1 MVAKSSHHGSK
12 IYAILKIKFIELK
25 NKFVCSKLLKA
36 QIFVQNCFHINNC
49 FHHYI
54 YFRPMSFLWN
64 LSTLCHHLLPLT
76 LRSLLSL
83 LRFFGSL
90 VPAMCNRTWSAQVHE
105 ISESQCDDSQECTLL
120 FQLLVYYVHLI
131 SVIQLSV
138 ILYKDFVMILVIF
151 SREGKN
157 LNHTSFMFID
167 FLFNFSFFSFFYFKG
182 EILYNSFVTEDKM

>member
-1 MVAKSSHHGSK
+1 MNWKTNS
-12 IYAILKIKFIELK
+12 Y
-25 NKFVCSKLLKA
+25 
-36 QIFVQNCFHINNC
+36 VQ
-49 FHHYI
+49 
-54 YFRPMSFLWN
+54 SFLKLKFSCKIVFILTIVFIITFILGPCHFCGIWA
-64 LSTLCHHLLPLT
+64 LCVITYYHLHYAPCLACCA
-76 LRSLLSL
+76 
-83 LRFFGSL
+83 FFGSL

-105 ISESQCDDSQECTLL
+105 ISESQCDDSQEFTLL

-182 EILYNSFVTEDKM
+182 ETLYNSFVTEDKM